1 MKRLECGIEKRIKLR
16 GGVEAIW
23 QTDRVQVFALAE
35 DSETPYV
42 IIRQYDSS
50 GYLESEIWLEDV
62 TAQVL
67 IKQIQKALDILPSS
81 K

>member
-1 MKRLECGIEKRIKLR
+1 MIEYGIEKRIKLR
-16 GGVEAIW
+16 SGPEKIW
-23 QTDRVQVFALAE
+23 QSDRVQVFALAQ

-42 IIRQYDSS
+42 IIRKF
-50 GYLESEIWLEDV
+50 GYKGDLEAEIWLEDV